1 MKQLPRFLQALAG
14 IIQILAWLLAAIA
27 FVGLI
32 ASFVVPGNIEAFLA
46 SEIMAGQDFVINGFG
61 SSMISGSV
69 ISLGMVRWTMA
80 CGMLTMSLTAM
91 IFRNLWLILKTLK
104 GSDTFGEGNT
114 PFTPDITRMIR
125 EIGIF
130 FIAIPLTEL
139 IFSCLMRLFYVDM
152 DPYVDVTGIMTGL
165 VIWYLSRIFG
175 YGQKL
180 QSDVEGLV

>member
-1 MKQLPRFLQALAG
+1 MKQLPRFLQVLAC
-14 IIQILAWLLAAIA
+14 IFQIAAWIFTAIA
-27 FVGLI
+27 LIGLI
-32 ASFVVPGNIEAFLA
+32 ATFAVPGNIEAFLA
-46 SEIMAGQDFVINGFG
+46 SGTIAGQDFVINGFG
-61 SSMISGSV
+61 TTVISGQT
-69 ISLGMVRWTMA
+69 ITLDIVRWIIA
-80 CGMLTMSLTAM
+80 CGAVTMSLTAM
-91 IFRNLWLILKTLK
+91 IFRNLWLILRTLK
-104 GSDTFGEGNT
+104 GSDSFGETNT

-130 FIAIPLTEL
+130 FMAIPVVEL
-139 IFSCLMRLFYVDM
+139 IFSCLMRLFYVDI

>member
-1 MKQLPRFLQALAG
+1 MKQLPRFLQALAGIIQILAWLLAAIAFVGLIASFVDPMKQLPRFLQALAG

-80 CGMLTMSLTAM
+80 CGILTMSLTAM
-91 IFRNLWLILKTLK
+91 IFRNLWLIRNGALDHGLRYPHHVF
-104 GSDTFGEGNT
+104 DRHDL
-114 PFTPDITRMIR
+114 PQ
-125 EIGIF
+125 
-130 FIAIPLTEL
+130 PLAYPENPQ
-139 IFSCLMRLFYVDM
+139 R
-152 DPYVDVTGIMTGL
+152 
-165 VIWYLSRIFG
+165 
-175 YGQKL
+175 Q
-180 QSDVEGLV
+180 

>member
-69 ISLGMVRWTMA
+69 ISSGV
-80 CGMLTMSLTAM
+80 
-91 IFRNLWLILKTLK
+91 IH
-104 GSDTFGEGNT
+104 T
-114 PFTPDITRMIR
+114 P
-125 EIGIF
+125 
-130 FIAIPLTEL
+130 
-139 IFSCLMRLFYVDM
+139 
-152 DPYVDVTGIMTGL
+152 
-165 VIWYLSRIFG
+165 
-175 YGQKL
+175 
-180 QSDVEGLV
+180 